1 MLKYIIFGTVAI
13 GVGAALYYVYRLR
26 QENAAL
32 KREVEDMRGKT
43 ALFRDFQHDIHAA
56 HTRPP
61 PQMEYAQQQPPQP
74 PQPVVEMS
82 GFGAMLQNIAGGD
95 ALSAVMNLFPLGG
108 GGGGGH
114 SGGEAATHSLYDT
127 AAATE
132 PDSSETQPA
141 NEVEQEVEKFLKEE
155 SEDMT
160 SVTPAE
166 PLLRQSQ
173 LEKMN
178 VPQLQKIAKKHNISI
193 QTKDDK
199 GKPRPK
205 RKNELIQELST
216 LCNPEEE
223 IQIVQ

>member
-32 KREVEDMRGKT
+32 RREVEDMRGKT

-56 HTRPP
+56 HT
-61 PQMEYAQQQPPQP
+61 QQPPQHT
-74 PQPVVEMS
+74 PQPQPQPQPPVVEVS
-82 GFGAMLQNIAGGD
+82 GIGAMLQHIAGGD
-95 ALSAVMNLFPLGG
+95 ALSAVMNLFPLASNGANG
-108 GGGGGH
+108 
-114 SGGEAATHSLYDT
+114 GGEAATHSLYDT

-166 PLLRQSQ
+166 QLLRQSQ

-178 VPQLQKIAKKHNISI
+178 VPQLQKIAKKHNIPI